1 MKKIHIIDCD
11 IGNRASIRNMLKR
24 LGYEAILTRDHDEIL
39 SSDLLILPGVGAF
52 DAFMQALQSLNLIDV
67 LRECVL
73 INKTPVLGICLGMQV
88 LFERSEEGNLPGLG
102 WIRGEVKSIKSQY
115 GSQIKLPHIG
125 WQEVSPYENAFLP
138 KECQYYFVHNYFC
151 APSDAQDIS
160 GTITLGEKKIVVAV
174 NKDNIYGVQ
183 FHPEKSHKY
192 GFNFFRAFLNLV
204 L

>member
-11 IGNRASIRNMLKR
+11 IGNRASIRNMLKK
-24 LGYEAILTRDHDEIL
+24 LGHDALLTRDHDEIL

-52 DAFMQALQSLNLIDV
+52 DAFMEALQSLNLINA
-67 LRECVL
+67 LKEAVL
-73 INKTPVLGICLGMQV
+73 IKKIPVLGICLGMQV
-88 LFERSEEGNLPGLG
+88 LFERSEEGNLQGLG
-102 WIRGEVKSIKSQY
+102 WIRGEAKSLKSHG
-115 GSQIKLPHIG
+115 GSQLKLPHIG
-125 WQEVSPYENAFLP
+125 WKEVSPQGNSFFP

-151 APSDAQDIS
+151 APYDSQDIS
-160 GTITLGEKKIVVAV
+160 GTISLEGKKIVVAV

-192 GFNFFRAFLNLV
+192 GFEFFRTFLNHV